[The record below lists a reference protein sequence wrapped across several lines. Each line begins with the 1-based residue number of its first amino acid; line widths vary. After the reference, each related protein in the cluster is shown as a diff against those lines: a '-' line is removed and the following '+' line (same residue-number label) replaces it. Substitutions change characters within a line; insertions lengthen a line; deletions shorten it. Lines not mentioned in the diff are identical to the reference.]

1 MTKPK
6 KETYSTERAWGYSGS
21 AQAETVYWRNM
32 AESLRK
38 ENASQRMYI
47 EKLEQK
53 IESLESL
60 NERAS
65 P

>member
-6 KETYSTERAWGYSGS
+6 ENYSTERAWGYSS
-21 AQAETVYWRNM
+21 SDQAETVYWRNM
-32 AESLRK
+32 AKGLRK
-38 ENASQRMYI
+38 RVTAQKMYI